1 MPSLV
6 PGEELVGAN
15 ACLGTALNLQVAS
28 EGCWVACW
36 SRASVCGRAV
46 VLTLFVGVAFAAIDN
61 VALVFLTRDELG
73 GGSAAFGVVTSAFG
87 FGMLATSLVLTRWNG
102 SCRRARR
109 SSGAG
114 S

>member
-1 MPSLV
+1 M
-6 PGEELVGAN
+6 
-15 ACLGTALNLQVAS
+15 
-28 EGCWVACW
+28 ACW
-36 SRASVCGRAV
+36 SRASVCGGRAV
-46 VLTLFVGVAFAAIDN
+46 ALTLFVGVAFAAIDN

-73 GGSAAFGVVTSAFG
+73 GGFAAFGVVTSAFG